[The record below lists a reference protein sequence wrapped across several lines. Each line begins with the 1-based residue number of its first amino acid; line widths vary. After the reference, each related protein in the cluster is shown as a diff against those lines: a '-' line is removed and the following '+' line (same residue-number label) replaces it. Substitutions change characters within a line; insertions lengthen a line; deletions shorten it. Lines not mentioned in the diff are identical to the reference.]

1 MAAVAMDR
9 RLTNAGVLLWAAIVA
24 LILVS
29 FWPTFRQMS
38 TKWFEDAAHTHCV
51 LILPICLYL
60 AWSQRKRLAS
70 VTWRPDWVGVIAVLA
85 CTSAWMVARM
95 SGIAVAE
102 QFAATALVPATALA
116 VVGRSFVAAFA
127 MPLGFLLFAVPV
139 GKELEAFMMST
150 TADIA
155 AFLLN
160 LVNVPVYR
168 TGMLL
173 KIPQGTFEVAR
184 ICSGIRYLTVGV
196 TLGVLYA
203 YLMYSSWRKRLLFV
217 VLSLVV
223 PVLANGLRVFLIVA
237 IAYLTDMRWGTGP
250 EHTTFGRWMFV
261 VIFLAM
267 FWFGA
272 RFKDLPK
279 GLHAP
284 GLSATAPVHWFRWL
298 AVPAAAGL
306 ILATPFR
313 SEQVRADVNWQL
325 LSGEDQIHLGDG
337 VPGWSIVSEATTW
350 RPAFSGAQVEQT
362 ATFLSGED
370 HVEVYVGVF
379 GLGIT
384 AGTEMISYENRIQPD
399 SKARLLPET
408 RRTILLADGTSADVL
423 ETIGGESDERL
434 IWYWYQVGDR
444 RLTHPVH
451 VKAAEALTFVLGGAS
466 DARVVALS
474 TAAPDDE
481 VARSILL
488 RFLDAHGS
496 CGVHGFMP
504 KACSR

>member
-1 MAAVAMDR
+1 MVAVAPER
-9 RLTNAGVLLWAAIVA
+9 RSAQAGVLLWAATVA

-29 FWPTFRQMS
+29 LWPTFRQMS

-51 LILPICLYL
+51 VILPICLYL
-60 AWSQRKRLAS
+60 AWMQRARLAS
-70 VTWRPDWVGVIAVLA
+70 VTWRPDWVGVIAVLL
-85 CTSAWMVARM
+85 CVSAWMVARM

-102 QFAATALVPATALA
+102 QLAATALIPASALA
-116 VVGRSFVAAFA
+116 IVGRSFVAAYA

-160 LVNVPVYR
+160 FVNVPVYR

-184 ICSGIRYLTVGV
+184 ICSGVRYLTVGV

-217 VLSLVV
+217 AASFVV

-250 EHTTFGRWMFV
+250 EHTTFGRLMFV
-261 VIFLAM
+261 AIFLAM

-272 RFKDLPK
+272 RYKDAAKESPR
-279 GLHAP
+279 P
-284 GLSATAPVHWFRWL
+284 VRSAGGPVHWVRWL
-298 AVPAAAGL
+298 VIPATAAL
-306 ILATPFR
+306 ILAAPVR
-313 SEQVRADVNWQL
+313 SEQVRADVSQQL
-325 LSGEDQIHLGDG
+325 LSGEDQIQLGDG
-337 VPGWSIVSEATTW
+337 VDGWSAVGEATTW
-350 RPAFSGAQVEQT
+350 RPAFSGAHTEQL
-362 ATFLSGED
+362 ATYLSGND
-370 HVEVYVGVF
+370 YVEVYVGVF
-379 GLGIT
+379 GLGVS
-384 AGTEMISYENRIQPD
+384 AGAEMISYENRIHPD
-399 SKARLLPET
+399 AKSRLLPET
-408 RRTILLADGTSADVL
+408 RRSISLHDGASVDVL
-423 ETIGGESDERL
+423 ETIGGADNERL
-434 IWYWYQVGDR
+434 VWYWYQVGER
-444 RLTHPVH
+444 RLTHPVS
-451 VKAAEALTFVLGGAS
+451 VKAAEALTFLLGGAS
-466 DARVVALS
+466 DERVVALS

-481 VARSILL
+481 TARRILL

-496 CGVHGFMP
+496 CGVHGFTP
-504 KACSR
+504 EACSK